1 MFEKLLNCDPATDHL
16 MPKDVLPIF
25 KPFIDEQR
33 RSAKELDTAMTFEIL
48 KSSFEG
54 LIKDEFNRRV
64 VAEEEN
70 HRLGG

>member
-1 MFEKLLNCDPATDHL
+1 
-16 MPKDVLPIF
+16 
-25 KPFIDEQR
+25 
-33 RSAKELDTAMTFEIL
+33 MTFEIL